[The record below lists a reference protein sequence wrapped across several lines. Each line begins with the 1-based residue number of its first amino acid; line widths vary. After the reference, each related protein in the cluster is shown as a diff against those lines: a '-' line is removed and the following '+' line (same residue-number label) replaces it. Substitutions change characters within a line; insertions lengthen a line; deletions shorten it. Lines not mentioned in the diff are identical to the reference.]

1 MKKRASCRW
10 HDAIWYAKWLKTL
23 VHHSYI
29 ILVRQGWAW
38 EKSHLLILFVLLFHM
53 IIFYFMTSPYGLT
66 VTDAKVASYS
76 RAFTVFM
83 KYWPKNRIFSEASVT
98 IFIIFVGSISCNLF
112 SWACICLHSKPWG
125 ETAVKKRNWGTVSV
139 AHIYSLNVN
148 GERYWLWYEEFP
160 GSFSVEGV

>member
-38 EKSHLLILFVLLFHM
+38 EKTHLLILFVLLFHM
-53 IIFYFMTSPYGLT
+53 IIFYFMTSPYGSLWLMQKLP
-66 VTDAKVASYS
+66 VTAGLLLSS
-76 RAFTVFM
+76 WNIGR
-83 KYWPKNRIFSEASVT
+83 NRIFSEASVN
-98 IFIIFVGSISCNLF
+98 IFIIVVGSISCSLF
-112 SWACICLHSKPWG
+112 SWACICLHSKQWG